1 MKNVISFA
9 ILLISILL
17 TGCINPNVDSIRND
31 PEVYAPSPIPVNT
44 NIISI
49 TNNAFSPQIIE
60 IAKGETISVVN
71 LDNTRHLVISDP
83 HPEHNKLPDFYS
95 DYLILNESYKYTF
108 TKSGNFGIHLEDNPS
123 VSAKIIVK

>member
-71 LDNTRHLVISDP
+71 LDNTRHLVVSDP

>member
-1 MKNVISFA
+1 MKNVIPFA

-71 LDNTRHLVISDP
+71 LDNTRHLVVSDP
-83 HPEHNKLPDFYS
+83 HPEHNELPDFYS

>member
-71 LDNTRHLVISDP
+71 LDNTRHLVVSDP
-83 HPEHNKLPDFYS
+83 HPEHNELPDFYS

>member
-60 IAKGETISVVN
+60 IAKGETINVVN
-71 LDNTRHLVISDP
+71 LDNTRHLVVSDP
-83 HPEHNKLPDFYS
+83 HPEHNELPDFYS

-108 TKSGNFGIHLEDNPS
+108 TKSGKFGIHLEDNPS